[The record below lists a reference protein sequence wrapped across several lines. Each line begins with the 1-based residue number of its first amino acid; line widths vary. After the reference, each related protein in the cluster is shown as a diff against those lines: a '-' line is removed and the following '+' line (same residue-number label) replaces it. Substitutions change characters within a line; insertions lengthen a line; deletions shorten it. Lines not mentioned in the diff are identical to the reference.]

1 MAAVST
7 GLTAHPPHTSLW
19 SRLGWGVLLL
29 GAIMASGHALL
40 FATVPDYGL
49 ADPIARHRMFVIAAV
64 GYAHTLGGAIAS
76 VIGPFQ
82 FLGSVRRRHPR
93 WHVWLG
99 RIYLVCV
106 AAGAL
111 AGLYLSPGSYAANTF
126 GIAFILLAL
135 AWLYTGVKA
144 YLTIRRRDVRA
155 HRRWMIRNY
164 ALTYAAV
171 TLRLQM
177 PALIVWGGL
186 SPILALN
193 IVGWTCWVPSL
204 VVVEMWMRRRGA
216 SGRPTAPEV
225 GARWA

>member
-1 MAAVST
+1 M
-7 GLTAHPPHTSLW
+7 HTNAW
-19 SRLGWGVLLL
+19 FRFGWIVLLL
-29 GAIMASGHALL
+29 GAIMATAHALL
-40 FATVPDYGL
+40 FVTVPDYSL
-49 ADPIARHRMFVIAAV
+49 ADPIARHRMFTIAAV

-82 FLGSVRRRHPR
+82 FLGSLRRRHPCL
-93 WHVWLG
+93 HVWVG
-99 RIYLVCV
+99 RTYLVCV
-106 AAGAL
+106 TAGAL
-111 AGLYLSPGSYAANTF
+111 AGLYLSPGSYASNTF
-126 GIAFILLAL
+126 GIAFIFLAL
-135 AWLYTGVKA
+135 AWLYTGARA
-144 YLTIRRRDVRA
+144 YLTIRRRDIQA

-204 VVVEMWMRRRGA
+204 IVVEIWMRRRGA
-216 SGRPTAPEV
+216 GGRSSAPQV
-225 GARWA
+225 GAGWA